1 MDFRQNLEIFEN
13 AHAVLI
19 LTEWEEFKNIN
30 WENVSKEMAQ
40 PAWIIDSRSIVNP
53 IKVKES
59 GLNLWR
65 LGDGS
70 QNDEMTF

>member
-1 MDFRQNLEIFEN
+1 
-13 AHAVLI
+13 
-19 LTEWEEFKNIN
+19 
-30 WENVSKEMAQ
+30 MAQ

-53 IKVKES
+53 IKVKEA

-70 QNDEMTF
+70 QNDGVAF

>member
-1 MDFRQNLEIFEN
+1 M
-13 AHAVLI
+13 ALI
-19 LTEWEEFKNIN
+19 LTEWDEFKNIN
-30 WENVSKEMAQ
+30 WGNISKKMAQ

-53 IKVKES
+53 ITVKEA

-70 QNDEMTF
+70 LDDGISF

>member
-1 MDFRQNLEIFEN
+1 
-13 AHAVLI
+13 
-19 LTEWEEFKNIN
+19 
-30 WENVSKEMAQ
+30 MAQ

-53 IKVKES
+53 IKVREA

-70 QNDEMTF
+70 QNDEVAF